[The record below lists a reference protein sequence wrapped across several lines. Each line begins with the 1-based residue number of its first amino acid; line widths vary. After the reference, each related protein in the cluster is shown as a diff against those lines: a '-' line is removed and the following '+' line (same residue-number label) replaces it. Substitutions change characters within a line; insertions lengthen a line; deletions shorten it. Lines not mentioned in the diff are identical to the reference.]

1 MRDFGNVKKIIIKV
15 GSSSITLPNGKINK
29 SKVKHIIKEIAGLM
43 DKGYKVLFVTSGA
56 VGAGI
61 GKFNLDKK
69 PKDLSMRRALAA
81 VGQVELM
88 RFYESLFFA
97 HDKIMAQLLLTKI
110 DFTDSERFN
119 NLKDLCKI
127 LLKEDVI
134 PVINENDAVVINE
147 IKVGDNDT
155 LSALSCKIIDADL
168 LIILS
173 DIDGLYDSNP
183 KNNPNSKLISTVD
196 SIVDIEACAGG
207 EGSELGTGGMFT
219 KIQAAKIAKEDGRH
233 MLIINSDDPSNISK
247 AVEGQEIGTWF
258 RSK

>member
-1 MRDFGNVKKIIIKV
+1 MRDFGDVKKIVIKV

-29 SKVKHIIKEIAGLM
+29 SKVKHIIKEIAALM

-69 PKDLSMRRALAA
+69 PKELSMRRALAA

-88 RFYESLFFA
+88 RFYESLFYA
-97 HDKIMAQLLLTKI
+97 HDKTMAQLLLTKI
-110 DFTDSERFN
+110 DFVDEERFN
-119 NLKDLCKI
+119 NLKDLCEI
-127 LLKEDVI
+127 LMRENVI

-183 KNNPNSKLISTVD
+183 KQNSNCKLISTVN
-196 SIVDIEACAGG
+196 SISDVEACAGAA
-207 EGSELGTGGMFT
+207 GSELGTGGMLT
-219 KIQAAKIAKEDGRH
+219 KIQAAKIATEDGRH
-233 MLIINSDDPSNISK
+233 MLIINGDDPSNISK

-258 RSK
+258 RSN